1 MYLARIIHD
10 FRTTKGLAMVQIRC
24 ASFRFPVCSLII
36 LAAESLNVWKHC
48 GKAAGILAVIIPTI
62 S

>member
-1 MYLARIIHD
+1 MSAVILIVERQRN
-10 FRTTKGLAMVQIRC
+10 FC
-24 ASFRFPVCSLII
+24 ASFRFPVCSLTI